1 MKNWGPYFW
10 GVLHI
15 SALTGPT
22 NITPQFLDAFMSMI
36 MVYMVILPCP
46 ACRHHFAQL
55 LAELPPLTGIQTNLE
70 LFAWTVEAHNRV
82 NERIHKPIVSVEEAY
97 RYWMDRTGYN
107 EPPPPNVEL
116 VLVLALI
123 LLISFLVLK

>member
-15 SALTGPT
+15 SALTAPMS
-22 NITPQFLDAFMSMI
+22 ITPQYLDAFLSLI
-36 MVYMVILPCP
+36 MVYTVILPCP
-46 ACRHHFAQL
+46 ACRSHFAQL
-55 LAELPPLTGIQTNLE
+55 LGELPKLTEIQTSLE

-82 NERIHKPIVSVEEAY
+82 NRRIGKRVVSVEEAY
-97 RYWMDRTGYN
+97 RYWLDRTGYN
-107 EPPPPNVEL
+107 EPEPPNIEL
-116 VLVLALI
+116 LLILALI

>member
-15 SALTGPT
+15 SALTAPM
-22 NITPQFLDAFMSMI
+22 NMTPQYLDAFMSLI
-36 MVYMVILPCP
+36 MVYTVTLPCP
-46 ACRHHFAQL
+46 ACRHHFTQL
-55 LAELPPLTGIQTNLE
+55 IAELPAMTGIQTNLE
-70 LFAWTVEAHNRV
+70 LFAWTVEAHNKV
-82 NERIHKPIVSVEEAY
+82 NERIGKRVIGVEEAY
-97 RYWMDRTGYN
+97 RYWLDRTGYN
-107 EPPPPNVEL
+107 EPEPPNIEL